1 MKLRVHRPKL
11 LAMFLWAIFLLVTAA
26 LIGMGILFA
35 PDGDEKEITF
45 TPIPRAPPL
54 VSGSLEGG
62 DGREI
67 TFTPIQVKN
76 PLPTV
81 SDEELVEAL
90 RVAKASGVIE
100 RINGGQEWSH
110 DHVYVYIRK
119 FDGVETVKFHAVW
132 ETPVESSGP
141 WVLIWCQGTRKLTT
155 YARWTNITRLSVAV
169 DIENDELVTYAPMG
183 HNGIEPVLEVGS
195 HGDKEAKVHDVASGD
210 LLFEGTSDELSG
222 FRLFGVKL
230 FGFRLC
236 AFGKG
241 DEVGK

>member
-1 MKLRVHRPKL
+1 MKLRVHSPKL

-62 DGREI
+62 DDREI

-90 RVAKASGVIE
+90 RVARSSGVIE
-100 RINGGQEWSH
+100 KINGGQEWSH
-110 DHVYVYIRK
+110 DHVTFRD
-119 FDGVETVKFHAVW
+119 FDGVETVGFNASW
-132 ETPVESSGP
+132 ENPVEDSGP
-141 WVLIWCQGTRKLTT
+141 WVLIWCRGTRKLTK
-155 YARWTNITRLSVAV
+155 
-169 DIENDELVTYAPMG
+169 YAPLFSV
-183 HNGIEPVLEVGS
+183 NYFCWPIASPENVTEILALIS
-195 HGDKEAKVHDVASGD
+195 HPNQD
-210 LLFEGTSDELSG
+210 
-222 FRLFGVKL
+222 
-230 FGFRLC
+230 
-236 AFGKG
+236 
-241 DEVGK
+241 